1 MQSDLADLCHAAR
14 ARIAVP
20 TPRLEAIE
28 RGALPAARHWRAR
41 LAALM
46 LLGSSLA
53 AAAVGA
59 HVLSVTRLFF
69 PFSGALF
76 SGALSM
82 QFDDRPVRLAPT
94 NANLQAAIAQADFRV
109 ILPTGLPPGST
120 LNDLG
125 RIGRSI
131 VIVGY
136 RMPVAGRVRNDVMLW
151 LVNAAREG
159 PIGKGAHASTHL
171 LVKIG
176 RNSHWRVS
184 GEDVIV
190 AARGG
195 LSSAQVKRV
204 EDAMRAAAGGTTA
217 R

>member
-20 TPRLEAIE
+20 APPVEVIE
-28 RGALPAARHWRAR
+28 RAAVPAARRWPAR

-46 LLGSSLA
+46 LFGSSLV

-59 HVLSVTRLFF
+59 HVLGVTRVFF
-69 PFSGALF
+69 PFSG
-76 SGALSM
+76 GLSM

-94 NANLQAAIAQADFRV
+94 NANLQAAITQADFRV
-109 ILPTGLPPGST
+109 ILPTGLPPGSM

-136 RMPVAGRVRNDVMLW
+136 RVPVAGRMRNDVALW

-159 PIGKGAHASTHL
+159 PIGKGARTPTYR

-176 RNSHWRVS
+176 RNSYWRVG

-204 EDAMRAAAGGTTA
+204 EDAMRAATGGTTA

>member
-1 MQSDLADLCHAAR
+1 MQSDLADLCHVAR

-20 TPRLEAIE
+20 APPVEAIQ
-28 RGALPAARHWRAR
+28 RAAVPAKRRWPAR

-46 LLGSSLA
+46 LLGSSVA

-59 HVLSVTRLFF
+59 HVLSVTRVFF
-69 PFSGALF
+69 PFSG
-76 SGALSM
+76 GLSM
-82 QFDDRPVRLAPT
+82 QFDDRPVRFAPT
-94 NANLQAAIAQADFRV
+94 NANLQAAITQADFRV
-109 ILPTGLPPGST
+109 ILPAGLPPGST

-136 RMPVAGRVRNDVMLW
+136 RMPVAGRVRNDVILW
-151 LVNAAREG
+151 LLNAAREG
-159 PIGKGAHASTHL
+159 PIGKGARTSTYR

-176 RNSHWRVS
+176 RNSHWRVG
-184 GEDVIV
+184 GEDVVV
-190 AARGG
+190 AARGR
-195 LSSAQVKRV
+195 LSSAQVKRI
-204 EDAMRAAAGGTTA
+204 EDAMRAAAGRTTA

>member
-1 MQSDLADLCHAAR
+1 MRSDLADLCHAAR

-69 PFSGALF
+69 PFSG
-76 SGALSM
+76 GLSM

-159 PIGKGAHASTHL
+159 PIGKGARASTHL

-204 EDAMRAAAGGTTA
+204 EDAMRAAAGGTTV